1 MKRIALGLIS
11 GYQVTISQV
20 TAHSCRFV
28 PTCSQYAYE
37 AIEKYGLARGVWM
50 GAKRLARCHPLSAG
64 GFDPVP

>member
-28 PTCSQYAYE
+28 PTCSQYTSE
-37 AIEKYGLARGVWM
+37 AIEKYGLLRGGWM
-50 GAKRLARCHPLSAG
+50 GAKRLARCHPLNPG

>member
-20 TAHSCRFV
+20 TPHSCRFV
-28 PTCSQYAYE
+28 PTCSQYTSE
-37 AIEKYGLARGVWM
+37 AIQKYGLAKGIYI
-50 GAKRLARCHPLSAG
+50 GAKRLVRCHPFNPG